1 MCALANPELPVDLS
15 ELQGRKFV
23 CLDECQLCCLCQ
35 PELLEKELQYFKRN
49 FPDRLVARRSPHK
62 HTALAL
68 KNGNGPCTF
77 LDGGRCSIYPNRP
90 HYCRQF
96 PFHVYL
102 GERVQVE
109 LDLSCRGV
117 WLERGED
124 ALGSG
129 VQLLA
134 DNSLALRRG
143 LDDSREVYRSFK
155 ANCAEAG
162 IVVEPEKLRKE
173 FGAKLSLMTDPA
185 FLGSILDRS
194 MEEDEMTLSELPDSR
209 SLDAKG
215 AEELQLAAMETGLE
229 SLAAEDTFSAPIYCN
244 PQATWN
250 MFVSQDNEL
259 DLYQMDREGKTTR
272 LRGIVPRKVPLL
284 SPEGEGKRLFT
295 DYLATLNRRD
305 SLLGYAYYLID
316 DYGYDDSLS
325 NVYYGALATSALD
338 LLWRSS
344 LLAYIWGGELD
355 GEGMKEG
362 IIFYDMDRL
371 DAPTIGAFM

>member
-1 MCALANPELPVDLS
+1 MFAPPSQELPVDLS
-15 ELQGRKFV
+15 ELEGRKFV
-23 CLDECQLCCLCQ
+23 CVDDCQLCCLCQ
-35 PELLEKELQYFKRN
+35 PELLEKEVPYFKRN
-49 FPDRLVARRSPHK
+49 FPERIVLRRSPHK

-68 KNGNGPCTF
+68 KNGHGPCTF

-96 PFHVYL
+96 PFHVHL

-124 ALGSG
+124 ALALG
-129 VQLLA
+129 VQLLN
-134 DNSLALRRG
+134 DNNAALKRG
-143 LDDSREVYRSFK
+143 LEDSREVYRVFK
-155 ANCAEAG
+155 ANCSEAG
-162 IVVEPEKLRKE
+162 IEVEPEKLRRE
-173 FGAKLSLMTDPA
+173 FASKLPLMTDPA

-209 SLDAKG
+209 TLDAKS

-229 SLAAEDTFSAPIYCN
+229 SLAAEDTFSTPVYCN
-244 PQATWN
+244 SQGAWN
-250 MFVSQDNEL
+250 IFVSQDHEL
-259 DLYQMDREGKTTR
+259 DLYQMDQEGKITR
-272 LRGIVPRKVPLL
+272 LRGIVPRRVPLL
-284 SPEGEGKRLFT
+284 APEGEGKKLFT
-295 DYLATLNRRD
+295 DYLALLNHRD
-305 SLLGYAYYLID
+305 SVLGYAYYLID

-338 LLWRSS
+338 LLWRAS
-344 LLAYIWGGELD
+344 LLAYIWGGKLD
-355 GEGMKEG
+355 REGMQEG

>member
-1 MCALANPELPVDLS
+1 MSVLSNQELPVDLS
-15 ELQGRKFV
+15 ELDGRKFV
-23 CLDECQLCCLCQ
+23 CIDECQLCCLCQ
-35 PELLEKELQYFKRN
+35 PELLEKEIAYFKRN
-49 FPDRLVARRSPHK
+49 FPDRMVVRRSPHK

-96 PFHVYL
+96 PFHIHL
-102 GERVQVE
+102 SERVQVE

-124 ALGSG
+124 ALAFG
-129 VQLLA
+129 VQLLD
-134 DNSLALRRG
+134 DNSASLKRG
-143 LDDSREVYRSFK
+143 LEDSREVYRVFK
-155 ANCAEAG
+155 GNCSEAG
-162 IVVEPEKLRKE
+162 IEVMPEKLRKE
-173 FGAKLSLMTDPA
+173 FASKLPMMTDPA

-209 SLDAKG
+209 TLDAKA

-229 SLAAEDTFSAPIYCN
+229 SLAAEDTFSTPVYCD
-244 PQATWN
+244 PRGTWN
-250 MFVSQDNEL
+250 MFVSQDREL
-259 DLYQMDREGKTTR
+259 DLYQMDQEGKISR
-272 LRGIVPRKVPLL
+272 LRGIVPRRVPLL
-284 SPEGEGKRLFT
+284 APEGEGKKLFT
-295 DYLATLNRRD
+295 DYLALLNRRD
-305 SLLGYAYYLID
+305 SVLGYAYYLID

-344 LLAYIWGGELD
+344 LLAHIWGGKLD
-355 GEGMKEG
+355 REGMKEG

>member
-1 MCALANPELPVDLS
+1 MCVLANQELPADLS

-35 PELLEKELQYFKRN
+35 PELLEKEVPYFKCN
-49 FPDRLVARRSPHK
+49 FPDRLVVRRSPHK

-96 PFHVYL
+96 PFHVHL
-102 GERVQVE
+102 SERVQVE

-117 WLERGED
+117 WLGRGED
-124 ALGSG
+124 ALASG

-134 DNSLALRRG
+134 DNSAALRRG
-143 LDDSREVYRSFK
+143 LDDSREVYRHFK
-155 ANCAEAG
+155 ANCGEAG
-162 IVVEPEKLRKE
+162 IVIEPEKLRKE
-173 FGAKLSLMTDPA
+173 FGSKISLMTDPA

-194 MEEDEMTLSELPDSR
+194 MEEDEMTLSELPDFR
-209 SLDAKG
+209 ILGAKS

-229 SLAAEDTFSAPIYCN
+229 SLAAEDTFSTPIYCS
-244 PQATWN
+244 PQGTWN
-250 MFVSQDNEL
+250 MFVSQDQEL
-259 DLYQMDREGKTTR
+259 DLYRMDRDGKTSR
-272 LRGIVPRKVPLL
+272 LRGVVPRNVPLL

-295 DYLATLNRRD
+295 EYLATLNRRD

-338 LLWRSS
+338 LLWRAS
-344 LLAYIWGGELD
+344 LLAHIWGGKLD
-355 GEGMKEG
+355 GEGMREG